1 MEPKQPKQKAMLTI
15 KTNRKPRFTID
26 ACELS
31 PKERTEFDYLDWGA
45 IEEGRESA
53 LFVRFK
59 GRLYDVGEFVRID
72 PLSDL
77 YGLGWHGYSAD
88 SYSSGTLIR
97 LSDDGYSAV
106 MGRYYS

>member
-1 MEPKQPKQKAMLTI
+1 MTAFTI
-15 KTNRKPRFTID
+15 KTNGRSRHTIN

-31 PKERTEFDYLDWGA
+31 PKERAEFDYLDWTA
-45 IEEGRESA
+45 VDEGRESA
-53 LFVRFK
+53 LFVMYK
-59 GRLYDVGEFVRID
+59 GRLYDVGEFVRVD

-77 YGLGWHGYSAD
+77 YGLGWRGYSAD
-88 SYSSGTLIR
+88 SYFSGTLIR